1 MRATDDPAARRL
13 AEALTATAASVRQQA
28 ALTAGTHP
36 RDTYVPVLVARC
48 AVDPDLTVRETLT
61 WALLRHDPD
70 VTLPALTAE
79 LASTNPQAR
88 SQALHTLSKIG
99 DTRAWPAITREL
111 IDNPDLRVART
122 AWRAA
127 SRLAP
132 ESERAD
138 LAVTLTAHLGTGDWP
153 VQRALTDALLFLGD
167 AAGPALATAA
177 TANDPHARAHA
188 LATAAMRA
196 DDALGFDVAIEAA
209 LREVSN
215 EPRP

>member
-1 MRATDDPAARRL
+1 MRDDPAAARL
-13 AEALTATAASVRQQA
+13 AEALATPAASTRQQV

-79 LASTNPQAR
+79 LASTNSQAR

-99 DTRAWPAITREL
+99 DTRAWPAITRDL

-132 ESERAD
+132 EAERAA
-138 LAVTLTAHLGTGDWP
+138 LAHLLTAHLGVGDWP

-167 AAGPALATAA
+167 DAAPALAASAEAPDLHT
-177 TANDPHARAHA
+177 RAHA
-188 LATAAMRA
+188 VATQAMRA
-196 DDALGFDVAIEAA
+196 DDALGFDVAIENA
-209 LREVSN
+209 LRQVGN
-215 EPRP
+215 ATPQ

>member
-1 MRATDDPAARRL
+1 MPATDDPAARRL
-13 AEALTATAASVRQQA
+13 AEALTATAASMRQQA

-48 AVDPDLTVRETLT
+48 AVDPDLTVRESLT

-127 SRLAP
+127 SRVAP
-132 ESERAD
+132 EVERAE
-138 LAVTLTAHLGTGDWP
+138 LAVTLTAHLGVGDWP

-167 AAGPALATAA
+167 DAAPALAASA
-177 TANDPHARAHA
+177 QAPDPHTRAHA
-188 LATAAMRA
+188 LATQAMRA